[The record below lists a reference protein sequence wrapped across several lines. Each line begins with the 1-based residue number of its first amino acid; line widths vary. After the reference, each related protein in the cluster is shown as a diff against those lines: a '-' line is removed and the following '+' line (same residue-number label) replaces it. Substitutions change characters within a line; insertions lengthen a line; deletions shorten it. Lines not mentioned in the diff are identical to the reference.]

1 MSRRYVAMGPTVDN
15 VAAFRQYQ
23 RVRGLSRKTIDRRD
37 VSLRQFAASIIPM
50 PLLDANHDLIDDW
63 LGTHRSAATRRAYRS
78 DLMAFYTWAA
88 KRDLCT
94 NPVLKTD
101 PIRVPKTLPR
111 PVPADYLQAIL
122 VSATPDVR
130 MMCAL
135 AAYAGLRCA
144 EIAAI
149 DAADIDLTKESPVL
163 AVRCGKGNK
172 DRVVPVH
179 PYLAAMLRGIRPGP
193 LVDVNAQSVGRKVA
207 RHLRSLGID
216 MTAHKLRH
224 TFGTELARVTEGN
237 VVLVASLLGHEDIS
251 TTMAYIG
258 WSGGPG
264 AAAVAGMYPPA
275 A

>member
-1 MSRRYVAMGPTVDN
+1 MGTIVDQ

-37 VSLRQFAASIIPM
+37 VSLRQFAASIAPM
-50 PLLDANHDLIDDW
+50 PLLKANGDLIDEW
-63 LGTHRSAATRRAYRS
+63 LGTHRSPATRRAYRS

-88 KRDLCT
+88 KRDLCV

-111 PVPADYLQAIL
+111 PVPATYLHAIL
-122 VSATPDVR
+122 DAATPDVR
-130 MMCAL
+130 LMIAL

-149 DAADIDLTKESPVL
+149 DANDVDLTKESPML

-172 DRVVPVH
+172 DRLVPIH
-179 PYLAAMLRGIRPGP
+179 PDLAAMLHGLRPGP
-193 LVDVNAQSVGRKVA
+193 LVSVSAQSVGHKVA
-207 RHLRSLGID
+207 RHLRSLGIEA
-216 MTAHKLRH
+216 TAHKLRH
-224 TFGTELARVTEGN
+224 TFGTELARATHGN
-237 VVLVASLLGHEDIS
+237 IVLVASLMGHEDIS
-251 TTMAYIG
+251 TSMGYVG
-258 WSGGPG
+258 WAQGQGSD
-264 AAAVAGMYPPA
+264 AVAAMYPPA